1 MPVRV
6 RQEVQALPRA
16 ARVAAERKPAPKPI
30 DRTELRLAY
39 RPDEEQ
45 AANERMQQARLSAG
59 QSSEA
64 TAMART
70 LVKGVRARKPSGID
84 AFLHA
89 YDLGSDEG
97 IAMMCLAEALLR
109 IPDARTADELIA
121 DKLSGP
127 DWSEKL
133 GRSDSAFVNA
143 ATFSLLLTGKVLEG
157 AQDRS
162 DNWKA
167 ALGRAVSRL
176 GEPVVRTAVR
186 EAMKILG
193 RNFVFGRTI
202 DEALKRAEPE
212 RRKGLSHSFDM
223 LGEAAK
229 TYEDAQR
236 YADAYGGA
244 LDRIAK
250 EAKGG
255 FRKSPGIS
263 VKLTALHPRF
273 EYTHREEALAQ
284 VIPVARE
291 LALKASKADVH
302 FTIDAEEADRLE
314 LQMDVF
320 EALLADDELFANG
333 WGGFGI
339 AIQAYQKRAA
349 PLVDWVAAA
358 ARTHRRKLMCRLVKG
373 AYWDTE
379 IKLAQVGGLR
389 DYPVWTRKVAT
400 DVSYLACAKKMLA
413 ASDVIY
419 PAFATH
425 NANTIGQVKALAR
438 DKEFEFQRLHGMG
451 EELYDELAKLE
462 RGIGEEPTPVRIYAP
477 VGSHKELLAYLVRRL
492 LENGANSSFV
502 NRIADEQVSI
512 DELLRDPVAELE
524 CLSPKR
530 NPKIILPP
538 DLFGTQ
544 RRNSAGV
551 DLSDPLVREPLLDR
565 LKALEGRTWTAKPGL
580 GMGKGRPIVS
590 PQDHRITVGTTF
602 EATVEEVDRMVRVAH
617 AAQVGWDALGGET
630 RARLL
635 ERTADLYEEHAEEFF
650 SLCIREAGKT
660 LIDAVLEVRE
670 AVDFL
675 RFYASEAR
683 RQFTRPLPLPGPTGE
698 QNELRL
704 HGRGVIAAIS
714 PWNFPLAIFTGLT
727 SAPLAAG
734 NAVISK
740 PAGQTPLIG
749 ALAVELM
756 HEAGIPK
763 DIVQLAPGSGR
774 VVGGTLTAHPLLSGV
789 VFTGST
795 ETARMINRTLA
806 ERDGPIIPFVAETG
820 GQNAMIVDSSALP
833 EQVTRD
839 VISSA
844 FQSAGQR
851 CSALRVLFVQDDVA
865 DGMIKMIAGAMEALN
880 VGNPSDLSTDV
891 GPVIDEAAKKVLD
904 DHLKWLDKNAKKI
917 CRLKPPKEAAN
928 GCFVAPALYEI
939 QSLSQLDRENFGAI
953 LHVVRFRGDELDKV
967 VEAINTTGYG
977 LTLGLQSRIDT
988 VRDYVE
994 EHARVG
1000 NFYVNRN
1007 QIGAVVE
1014 SQPFGGEG
1022 LSGTGPKA
1030 GGPHYVAR
1038 FATERVTCIDTT
1050 AAGGNASL
1058 MASIDG

>member
-1 MPVRV
+1 
-6 RQEVQALPRA
+6 
-16 ARVAAERKPAPKPI
+16 
-30 DRTELRLAY
+30 
-39 RPDEEQ
+39 
-45 AANERMQQARLSAG
+45 
-59 QSSEA
+59 
-64 TAMART
+64 
-70 LVKGVRARKPSGID
+70 
-84 AFLHA
+84 
-89 YDLGSDEG
+89 
-97 IAMMCLAEALLR
+97 
-109 IPDARTADELIA
+109 
-121 DKLSGP
+121 
-127 DWSEKL
+127 
-133 GRSDSAFVNA
+133 
-143 ATFSLLLTGKVLEG
+143 
-157 AQDRS
+157 
-162 DNWKA
+162 
-167 ALGRAVSRL
+167 
-176 GEPVVRTAVR
+176 
-186 EAMKILG
+186 MKILG

-212 RRKGLSHSFDM
+212 QKQGLSHSFDM

-229 TYEDAQR
+229 THADAER
-236 YADAYGGA
+236 YALAYSEA
-244 LDRIAK
+244 LDRIAQ

-273 EYTHREEALAQ
+273 EFTHREEALAA
-284 VIPVARE
+284 VIPVTRE
-291 LALKASKADVH
+291 LALKAAEADVH

-320 EALLADDELFANG
+320 EALLADDALFANG

-349 PLVDWVAAA
+349 PLCDWVAAA
-358 ARTHRRKLMCRLVKG
+358 ARAHRRKLMVRLVKG

-379 IKLAQVGGLR
+379 IKAAQVGGLV
-389 DYPVWTRKVAT
+389 DYPVFTRKVAT
-400 DVSYLACAKKMLA
+400 DVSYLACARKLLA

-425 NANTIGQVKALAR
+425 NANTIGQVNALAAG
-438 DKEFEFQRLHGMG
+438 KEFEFQRLHGMG
-451 EELYDELAKLE
+451 EELYEELARLE
-462 RGIGEEPTPVRIYAP
+462 RAIGDAQTPVRIYAP

-512 DELLRDPVAELE
+512 DELVRDPVAELSAIE
-524 CLSPKR
+524 PKRSPKIVMPR
-530 NPKIILPP
+530 
-538 DLFGTQ
+538 DLFGAG

-565 LKALEGRTWTAKPGL
+565 LKSLEARSWTAKPGI
-580 GMGKGRPIVS
+580 GAGEARQIVS
-590 PQDHRITVGTTF
+590 PHDHRIAVGTTF
-602 EATVEEVDRMVRVAH
+602 EATAEDVDRMVRAGH
-617 AAQVGWDALGGET
+617 AAQVRWDALGGDA
-630 RARLL
+630 RAKLL

-650 SLCIREAGKT
+650 SLCTREAGKT
-660 LIDAVLEVRE
+660 LIDGVLEVRE

-683 RQFTRPLPLPGPTGE
+683 RQFARPLPLPGPTGE

-714 PWNFPLAIFTGLT
+714 PWNFPLAIFTGLV

-734 NAVISK
+734 NAVIAK
-740 PAGQTPLIG
+740 PAGQTPLIA

-756 HEAGIPK
+756 HKAGIPK

-795 ETARMINRTLA
+795 ETARTINRTLA

-851 CSALRVLFVQDDVA
+851 CSALRVLFIQDDVA
-865 DGMIKMIAGAMEALN
+865 DGMIRMISGAMEALK
-880 VGNPSDLSTDV
+880 VGDPSDLATDV
-891 GPVIDEAAKKVLD
+891 GPVIDAAAKKALD
-904 DHLKWLDKNAKKI
+904 EHLAWLDKNAKKI
-917 CRLKPPKEAAN
+917 CRLEPPKEAAH

-939 QSLSQLDRENFGAI
+939 QSLSQLNRENFGAI
-953 LHVVRFRGDELDKV
+953 LHVIRFPGDALDKV

-1038 FATERVTCIDTT
+1038 FAIERVTCIDTT

-1058 MASIDG
+1058 MAALDG

>member
-1 MPVRV
+1 MRL
-6 RQEVQALPRA
+6 RSEVQALPRS
-16 ARVAAERKPAPKPI
+16 ARVDTRAPGSI
-30 DRTELRLAY
+30 DRSELRRAY

-45 AANERMQQARLSAG
+45 VVSERIQQARLGPEIRGEAAG
-59 QSSEA
+59 I
-64 TAMART
+64 ARA
-70 LVKGVRARKPSGID
+70 LVKGVRAHKPSGVD
-84 AFLHA
+84 AFLQA

-109 IPDARTADELIA
+109 IPDAHTADELIA

-127 DWSEKL
+127 DWSDKL
-133 GRSDSAFVNA
+133 GRSDSSFVNA

-157 AQDRS
+157 ANDRS
-162 DNWKA
+162 DNWRA
-167 ALGRAVSRL
+167 ALGRAVGRL

-212 RRKGLSHSFDM
+212 RKQRLSHSFDM

-229 TYEDAQR
+229 TFEDAQR
-236 YADAYGGA
+236 YADAYRGA
-244 LDRIAK
+244 LAEIAK
-250 EAKGG
+250 EAHGG
-255 FRKSPGIS
+255 FRASPGIS

-273 EYTHREEALAQ
+273 EFTHAEGAVAS
-284 VIPVARE
+284 VVPVLRE
-291 LALKASKADVH
+291 LALAASRADVH
-302 FTIDAEEADRLE
+302 LTIDAEEADRLE
-314 LQMDVF
+314 LQLDAF
-320 EALLADDELFANG
+320 EALLADDELFASG

-349 PLVDWVAAA
+349 PLCDWVIEA
-358 ARTHRRKLMCRLVKG
+358 ARTHGRKLMVRLVKG

-379 IKLAQVGGLR
+379 VKLAQVGGLS
-389 DYPVWTRKVAT
+389 DYPVFTRKVAT
-400 DVSYLACAKKMLA
+400 DVSYLACAKKLID

-425 NANTIGQVKALAR
+425 NATTIGQVKALAAGR
-438 DKEFEFQRLHGMG
+438 DFEFQRLHGMG
-451 EELYDELAKLE
+451 EELYEELANLE
-462 RGIGEEPTPVRIYAP
+462 EAIGDRRTPVRIYAP

-502 NRIADEQVSI
+502 NRIADEQISLE
-512 DELLRDPVAELE
+512 ELIKDPVAELDA
-524 CLSPKR
+524 LKPKR
-530 NPKIILPP
+530 NPKIPLPT
-538 DLFGTQ
+538 DLFGQQ

-551 DLSDPLVREPLLDR
+551 DLSDPLVRGPLLNR
-565 LKALEGRTWTAKPGL
+565 LKALEARSWTAKPGL
-580 GMGKGRPIVS
+580 GKGEARPIVS
-590 PQDHRITVGTTF
+590 PHDHRVKVGTTF
-602 EATVEEVDRMVRVAH
+602 EANAADVDRMVRAGH
-617 AAQVGWDALGGET
+617 AVQVDWDGLGGEA

-650 SLCIREAGKT
+650 SLCTREAGKT
-660 LIDAVLEVRE
+660 LIDGVLEVRE

-714 PWNFPLAIFTGLT
+714 PWNFPLAIFTGLV

-734 NAVISK
+734 NAVIAK
-740 PAGQTPLIG
+740 PAGQTPLIA
-749 ALAVELM
+749 ALAIELM
-756 HEAGIPK
+756 HKAGIPK
-763 DIVQLAPGSGR
+763 NVVQLAPGSGR
-774 VVGGTLTAHPLLSGV
+774 VVGGTLTEHPLLAGV

-806 ERDGPIIPFVAETG
+806 ERGGPIIPFVAETG

-851 CSALRVLFVQDDVA
+851 CSALRVLFVQEDVA
-865 DGMIKMIAGAMEALN
+865 DSMIKMITGAMEALT
-880 VGNPSDLSTDV
+880 VGDPSDLETDV

-904 DHLKWLDKNAKKI
+904 DHIEWLDKNAKKI
-917 CRLKPPKEAAN
+917 CRLKAPKEAEN
-928 GCFVAPALYEI
+928 GCFVAPAFYEI
-939 QSLSQLDRENFGAI
+939 ESLSQLNQENFGAI
-953 LHVVRFRGDELDKV
+953 LHVVRFAGDELPKV
-967 VEAINTTGYG
+967 VEAINTTGFG

-994 EHARVG
+994 KYARVG

-1058 MASIDG
+1058 MAALEG

>member
-1 MPVRV
+1 
-6 RQEVQALPRA
+6 
-16 ARVAAERKPAPKPI
+16 
-30 DRTELRLAY
+30 
-39 RPDEEQ
+39 
-45 AANERMQQARLSAG
+45 
-59 QSSEA
+59 
-64 TAMART
+64 
-70 LVKGVRARKPSGID
+70 
-84 AFLHA
+84 
-89 YDLGSDEG
+89 
-97 IAMMCLAEALLR
+97 LLR
-109 IPDARTADELIA
+109 IPDAHTADELIA

-127 DWSEKL
+127 DWSEQL
-133 GRSDSAFVNA
+133 GRSGSAFVNA

-167 ALGRAVSRL
+167 ALGRAVGRL

-202 DEALKRAEPE
+202 DEALSRAKPE
-212 RRKGLSHSFDM
+212 RAKGLSHSFDM

-229 TYEDAQR
+229 TFDDAER
-236 YADAYGGA
+236 YAGAYRGA

-250 EAKGG
+250 DAKGG
-255 FRKSPGIS
+255 FKKSPGIS

-273 EYTHREEALAQ
+273 EFTHREEAVAAVL
-284 VIPVARE
+284 PVVRE
-291 LALKASKADVH
+291 LAFKASRADVH

-320 EALLADDELFANG
+320 EALLAEDDLFANG
-333 WGGFGI
+333 WAGFGI
-339 AIQAYQKRAA
+339 AIQAYQKRAV
-349 PLVDWVAAA
+349 PLVDWVIEAGRA
-358 ARTHRRKLMCRLVKG
+358 HGRKLMCRLVKG

-379 IKLAQVGGLR
+379 IKLAQVGGLT

-413 ASDVIY
+413 ADDVIY

-425 NANTIGQVKALAR
+425 NANTIGQVKALAGDR
-438 DKEFEFQRLHGMG
+438 EFEFQRLHGMG
-451 EELYDELAKLE
+451 EELYEELAGLE
-462 RGIGEEPTPVRIYAP
+462 RHLGDTPTPVRIYAP

-512 DELLRDPVAELE
+512 DELVRDPVAELE
-524 CLSPKR
+524 ALSPKR
-530 NPKIILPP
+530 NPKIVLPNE
-538 DLFGTQ
+538 LFGTG

-551 DLSDPLVREPLLDR
+551 DLSDPLVREPLLER
-565 LKALEGRTWTAKPGL
+565 LKGLDSRRWTAKPG
-580 GMGKGRPIVS
+580 MGKGEARAIVS
-590 PQDHRITVGTTF
+590 PHDHRATVGTVF
-602 EATVEEVDRMVRVAH
+602 EATAADVDSMVRAAN
-617 AAQVGWDALGGET
+617 AAQVGWDALGGEA
-630 RARLL
+630 RAKLL

-650 SLCIREAGKT
+650 SLCTREAGKT
-660 LIDAVLEVRE
+660 LIDGVLEVRE

-704 HGRGVIAAIS
+704 HGRGVIGAIS
-714 PWNFPLAIFTGLT
+714 PWNFPLAIFTGLV

-734 NAVISK
+734 NSVIAK
-740 PAGQTPLIG
+740 PAGQTPLIA

-756 HEAGIPK
+756 HQAGIPK
-763 DIVQLAPGSGR
+763 DVVQLAPGSGR

-851 CSALRVLFVQDDVA
+851 CSALRVLFVQEDVA
-865 DGMIKMIAGAMEALN
+865 DGMIRMITGAMEALK
-880 VGNPSDLSTDV
+880 VGDPSDLATDV

-904 DHLKWLDKNAKKI
+904 EHLEWLDKNAKKI
-917 CRLKPPKEAAN
+917 CRLKPPREAAN
-928 GCFVAPALYEI
+928 GCFVAPAFYEI
-939 QSLSQLDRENFGAI
+939 QSLSQLNQENFGAV
-953 LHVVRFRGDELDKV
+953 LHVIRFPGDKLDKV

>member
-1 MPVRV
+1 MPAVG
-6 RQEVQALPRA
+6 
-16 ARVAAERKPAPKPI
+16 PI
-30 DRTELRLAY
+30 DRTELRRAY
-39 RPDEEQ
+39 RADEEQ
-45 AANERMQQARLSAG
+45 AANERIAQARLSAG
-59 QSSEA
+59 ERGDA
-64 TAMART
+64 TATART
-70 LVKGVRARKPSGID
+70 LVKGVRAHKPSGVD

-109 IPDARTADELIA
+109 IPDAHTADELIA

-133 GRSDSAFVNA
+133 GRSGSAFVNA

-167 ALGRAVSRL
+167 ALGRAVGRL
-176 GEPVVRTAVR
+176 GEPVVRAAVR

-193 RNFVFGRTI
+193 RNFVFGRTM
-202 DEALKRAEPE
+202 DEALKRAAPE
-212 RRKGLSHSFDM
+212 RARGLSHSFDM

-229 TYEDAQR
+229 TFEDAER
-236 YADAYGGA
+236 YAQAYAKA

-255 FRKSPGIS
+255 FRQSPGIS

-273 EYTHREEALAQ
+273 EYTHAEEALAH
-284 VIPVARE
+284 VIPATRE
-291 LALKASKADVH
+291 LALKAARADVH

-314 LQMDVF
+314 LQLDVF
-320 EALLADDELFANG
+320 EALLADDELFGANGKDGG

-349 PLVDWVAAA
+349 PLCDWVIEA
-358 ARTHRRKLMCRLVKG
+358 ARANGRKLMIRLVKG

-379 IKLAQVGGLR
+379 IKAAQVAGLS

-400 DVSYLACAKKMLA
+400 DVSYLACAKKLLE

-425 NANTIGQVKALAR
+425 NANTIGQVKALAAGR
-438 DKEFEFQRLHGMG
+438 EFEFQRLHGMG
-451 EELYDELAKLE
+451 EELYEELAKLE
-462 RGIGEEPTPVRIYAP
+462 RHLGENQTPVRIYAP

-502 NRIADEQVSI
+502 NRIADEQVSL
-512 DELLRDPVAELE
+512 DELVRDPVAELE
-524 CLSPKR
+524 GLEPKR
-530 NPKIILPP
+530 NPKIVLPP
-538 DLFGTQ
+538 DLFGPA

-551 DLSDPLVREPLLDR
+551 DLSDPLVREPLLER
-565 LKALEGRTWTAKPGL
+565 LKALEARSWTAKPGL
-580 GMGKGRPIVS
+580 GKGESRAIVS
-590 PQDHRITVGTTF
+590 PHDHRITVGTTF
-602 EATVEEVDRMVRVAH
+602 EASAAEVDRMVRAGH
-617 AAQVGWDALGGET
+617 AAQLGWDALGGEA

-635 ERTADLYEEHAEEFF
+635 ERAADLYEEHAEEFF
-650 SLCIREAGKT
+650 SLCAREAGKT
-660 LIDAVLEVRE
+660 LIDGVLEVRE

-714 PWNFPLAIFTGLT
+714 PWNFPLAIFTGLV

-734 NAVISK
+734 NAVIAK
-740 PAGQTPLIG
+740 PAGQTPLIA

-756 HEAGIPK
+756 HQAGIPRNV
-763 DIVQLAPGSGR
+763 VQLAPGSGR
-774 VVGGTLTAHPLLSGV
+774 VVGGTLTEHPLLAGV

-795 ETARMINRTLA
+795 ETARTINRTLA
-806 ERDGPIIPFVAETG
+806 GRDGPIIPFVAETG

-851 CSALRVLFVQDDVA
+851 CSALRVLFLQDDVA
-865 DGMIKMIAGAMEALN
+865 DGMIRMIAGAMEALK
-880 VGNPSDLSTDV
+880 VGDPADLATDV

-904 DHLKWLDKNAKKI
+904 EHLEWLDQNAKKI
-917 CRLKPPKEAAN
+917 CRLPPPKEAAN
-928 GCFVAPALYEI
+928 GCFVPPALYEI
-939 QSLSQLDRENFGAI
+939 QSISELNRENFGAI
-953 LHVVRFRGDELDKV
+953 LHVIRFAGDKLDKV

-994 EHARVG
+994 EHAHVG

-1038 FATERVTCIDTT
+1038 FAIERVTCIDTT

-1058 MASIDG
+1058 MAALDG

>member
-1 MPVRV
+1 M
-6 RQEVQALPRA
+6 APRPL
-16 ARVAAERKPAPKPI
+16 V
-30 DRTELRLAY
+30 DRTELRHAY
-39 RPDEEQ
+39 RPDEAEVV
-45 AANERMQQARLSAG
+45 AERLNQARLDPTAMG
-59 QSSEA
+59 EA
-64 TAMART
+64 TATARA
-70 LVKGVRARKPSGID
+70 LVKSVRAHRPAGID

-109 IPDARTADELIA
+109 IPDAHTADELIA
-121 DKLSGP
+121 DKLAGP
-127 DWSEKL
+127 DWSEQL

-167 ALGRAVSRL
+167 ALSRAVGRL

-202 DEALKRAEPE
+202 DEAMKRAAPE
-212 RRKGLSHSFDM
+212 RRQGLSHSFDM

-229 TYEDAQR
+229 TFGDAER
-236 YADAYGGA
+236 YAESYASA
-244 LDRIAK
+244 LDRIAR
-250 EAKGG
+250 EADGG
-255 FRKSPGIS
+255 FKKPPGIS

-273 EYTHREEALAQ
+273 EFTHQVEA
-284 VIPVARE
+284 VAAVVPIVRE

-302 FTIDAEEADRLE
+302 LTIDAEEADRLE
-314 LQMDVF
+314 LQLDVF

-333 WGGFGI
+333 WAGFGI

-349 PLVDWVAAA
+349 PLCDWVAEA
-358 ARTHRRKLMCRLVKG
+358 ARSHGRKLMCRLVKG

-379 IKLAQVGGLR
+379 IKAAQVAGLT
-389 DYPVWTRKVAT
+389 DYPVFTRKVAT
-400 DVSYLACAKKMLA
+400 DVSYLACARKLLD

-425 NANTIGQVKALAR
+425 NANTIGQVKALAKGR
-438 DKEFEFQRLHGMG
+438 PFEFQRLHGMG
-451 EELYDELAKLE
+451 EGLYEELAKLE
-462 RGIGEEPTPVRIYAP
+462 EGIGDPKTPVRIYAP

-512 DELLRDPVAELE
+512 DELVRDPVAELE
-524 CLSPKR
+524 GLEPKR
-530 NPKIILPP
+530 NPKIVLPP
-538 DLFGTQ
+538 ELFGAQ

-551 DLSDPLVREPLLDR
+551 DLSDPLVREPLLER
-565 LKALEGRTWTAKPGL
+565 LKALETRSWTAKPGI
-580 GMGKGRPIVS
+580 GKGEARSIVS
-590 PQDHRITVGTTF
+590 PHDHRITVGTTF
-602 EATVEEVDRMVRVAH
+602 EASADEVDRMVRAAH
-617 AAQVGWDALGGET
+617 AAQVEWDSLGGEK
-630 RARLL
+630 RAQLL
-635 ERTADLYEEHAEEFF
+635 ERAANLYEEHAEEFF
-650 SLCIREAGKT
+650 SLCTREAGKT
-660 LIDAVLEVRE
+660 LIDGVLEVRE

-683 RQFTRPLPLPGPTGE
+683 RQFTKPLPLPGPTGE

-714 PWNFPLAIFTGLT
+714 PWNFPLAIFTGLV

-734 NAVISK
+734 NAVIAK
-740 PAGQTPLIG
+740 PAGQTPLIA
-749 ALAVELM
+749 ALAIELM
-756 HEAGIPK
+756 HQAGIPR

-774 VVGGTLTAHPLLSGV
+774 VVGGTLTAHPLLAGV

-851 CSALRVLFVQDDVA
+851 CSALRVLFVQEDVA
-865 DGMIKMIAGAMEALN
+865 DQMISMIAGAMEALK
-880 VGNPSDLSTDV
+880 VGDPGKLETDV
-891 GPVIDEAAKKVLD
+891 GPVIDQAAKKVLD

-928 GCFVAPALYEI
+928 GCFVPPALYEI
-939 QSLSQLDRENFGAI
+939 QSLSQLNQENFGAI
-953 LHVVRFRGDELDKV
+953 LHVVRFAGDELDKV
-967 VEAINTTGYG
+967 VDAINTTGFG

-1058 MASIDG
+1058 MAALEG

>member
-1 MPVRV
+1 MRV
-6 RQEVQALPRA
+6 GQEVQALPRA
-16 ARVAAERKPAPKPI
+16 ARVAPAAVGPI
-30 DRTELRLAY
+30 DRSELRRAY

-45 AANERMQQARLSAG
+45 VSHERIGQARLG
-59 QSSEA
+59 TQELGEA
-64 TAMART
+64 TATARA
-70 LVKGVRARKPSGID
+70 LVKGVRAHKPSGVD

-109 IPDARTADELIA
+109 IPDAHTADELIA

-127 DWSEKL
+127 DWSDRL
-133 GRSDSAFVNA
+133 GRSDSSFVNA

-157 AQDRS
+157 ANDRS
-162 DNWKA
+162 DNWRA
-167 ALGRAVSRL
+167 ALGRAVGRL

-202 DEALKRAEPE
+202 DEALKRAAPE
-212 RRKGLSHSFDM
+212 QRQGLSHSFDM

-229 TYEDAQR
+229 TFDDADR
-236 YADAYGGA
+236 YAESYRRA
-244 LDRIAK
+244 LHRIAA
-250 EAKGG
+250 EATGG
-255 FRKSPGIS
+255 LRKSPGIS

-273 EYTHREEALAQ
+273 EYTHRDEALAA
-284 VIPVARE
+284 VIPVVRE
-291 LALKASKADVH
+291 LALKAAQADVH

-320 EALLADDELFANG
+320 EALLADDALFANG
-333 WGGFGI
+333 WSGFGI
-339 AIQAYQKRAA
+339 AIQAYQKRAV
-349 PLVDWVAAA
+349 PLVDWVIEA
-358 ARTHRRKLMCRLVKG
+358 ARTHGRKLMCRLVKG

-379 IKLAQVGGLR
+379 IKAAQVGGLP
-389 DYPVWTRKVAT
+389 DYPVFTRKVAT
-400 DVSYLACAKKMLA
+400 DVSYLACARKLLE

-425 NANTIGQVKALAR
+425 NANTIGQVKALAG

-451 EELYDELAKLE
+451 EELYEELSKLE
-462 RGIGEEPTPVRIYAP
+462 QAIGERRTPVRIYAP

-512 DELLRDPVAELE
+512 DELVRDPVAELAGFE
-524 CLSPKR
+524 PKR
-530 NPKIILPP
+530 NPKIILPSEV
-538 DLFGTQ
+538 FGAG

-551 DLSDPLVREPLLDR
+551 DLSDPLVREPLIER
-565 LKALEGRTWTAKPGL
+565 LKALETRSWTAKPGR
-580 GMGKGRPIVS
+580 GKGEGRPIVS
-590 PQDHRITVGTTF
+590 PQDHRVTVGTTF
-602 EATVEEVDRMVRVAH
+602 EASAAEVDRMVRAAH
-617 AAQVGWDALGGET
+617 AAQVGWDRLGGEA

-635 ERTADLYEEHAEEFF
+635 ERTADLYEAHAEEFF

-704 HGRGVIAAIS
+704 HGRGVIGSIS
-714 PWNFPLAIFTGLT
+714 PWNFPLAIFTGLV

-734 NAVISK
+734 NAVIAK

-749 ALAVELM
+749 ALAIDLM
-756 HEAGIPK
+756 HQAGIPS
-763 DIVQLAPGSGR
+763 DVVQLAPGSGK
-774 VVGGTLTAHPLLSGV
+774 VVGGALTAHPLLAGV

-795 ETARMINRTLA
+795 GTARMINRTLA

-851 CSALRVLFVQDDVA
+851 CSALRVLFVQEEVA
-865 DGMIKMIAGAMEALN
+865 DGMIRMIAGAMEALN
-880 VGNPSDLSTDV
+880 VGDPADLATDV

-904 DHLKWLDKNAKKI
+904 EHLEWLDKNARKI
-917 CRLKPPKEAAN
+917 CRLEMPKEAAN
-928 GCFVAPALYEI
+928 GCFVAPAFYEI
-939 QSLSQLDRENFGAI
+939 QALSQLNQENFGAI
-953 LHVVRFRGDELDKV
+953 LHVIRFAGDELDRV

-994 EHARVG
+994 EHAHVG

-1058 MASIDG
+1058 MAALEG

>member
-1 MPVRV
+1 MR
-6 RQEVQALPRA
+6 
-16 ARVAAERKPAPKPI
+16 ER
-30 DRTELRLAY
+30 L
-39 RPDEEQ
+39 
-45 AANERMQQARLSAG
+45 NQARLDSGAQG
-59 QSSEA
+59 EA
-64 TAMART
+64 NAMARA
-70 LVKGVRARKPSGID
+70 LVKGVRAHKPSGLD

-109 IPDARTADELIA
+109 IPDAHTADELIA

-127 DWSEKL
+127 DWSDKL
-133 GRSDSAFVNA
+133 GQSDSSFVNA

-167 ALGRAVSRL
+167 ALGRAVGRL

-193 RNFVFGRTI
+193 RNFVFGRNI
-202 DEALKRAEPE
+202 DEALRRAAPE
-212 RRKGLSHSFDM
+212 RSQGLMHSFDM
-223 LGEAAK
+223 LGEAARTIK
-229 TYEDAQR
+229 DAER
-236 YADAYGGA
+236 YAVAYHNA

-250 EAKGG
+250 EAKDG
-255 FRKSPGIS
+255 FRTSPGIS
-263 VKLTALHPRF
+263 VKLSALHPRY
-273 EYTHREEALAQ
+273 EWSHADEAKTYILP
-284 VIPVARE
+284 ILRE
-291 LALKASKADVH
+291 LAQKASKADVH
-302 FTIDAEEADRLE
+302 LTIDAEEADRLE
-314 LQMDVF
+314 LQMDLL
-320 EALLADDELFANG
+320 EALLADDSLFANG
-333 WGGFGI
+333 WGGLGI
-339 AIQAYQKRAA
+339 AIQAYQKRAL
-349 PLVDWVAAA
+349 PLCEWTVAV
-358 ARTHRRKLMCRLVKG
+358 ARTPRRKLMVRLVKG

-379 IKLAQVGGLR
+379 IKAAQVAGLT
-389 DYPVWTRKVAT
+389 DYPVFTRKLAT
-400 DVSYLACAKKMLA
+400 DVSYLACAKVLLA
-413 ASDVIY
+413 AKDVIY

-425 NANTIGQVKALAR
+425 NANTIAAIKALAG
-438 DKEFEFQRLHGMG
+438 KTPFEFQRLHGMG
-451 EELYDELAKLE
+451 EGLYEEVAKLE
-462 RGIGEEPTPVRIYAP
+462 RAIGDPQTPVRIYAP

-502 NRIADEQVSI
+502 NRIADEHVSL
-512 DELLRDPVAELE
+512 DELVRDPVADLE
-524 CLSPKR
+524 SLTPKR
-530 NPKIILPP
+530 NPKIVLPT
-538 DLFGTQ
+538 DLFGSQ

-551 DLSDPLVREPLLDR
+551 DLSDPLVREPLMKR
-565 LKALEGRTWTAKPGL
+565 LKALESRTWAAKPGI
-580 GMGKGRPIVS
+580 GKGEGRAIVS
-590 PQDHRITVGTTF
+590 PHDHRITVGTTY
-602 EATVEEVDRMVRVAH
+602 EATADEVDRMVQAAH
-617 AAQVGWDALGGET
+617 AAQVEWDSLGGEK

-635 ERTADLYEEHAEEFF
+635 ERAADLYEEHAEEFF
-650 SLCIREAGKT
+650 SLCTREAGKT
-660 LIDAVLEVRE
+660 LIDGVLEVRE

-683 RQFTRPLPLPGPTGE
+683 RQFTKPLPLPGPTGE

-714 PWNFPLAIFTGLT
+714 PWNFPLAIFTGLV

-734 NAVISK
+734 NAVIAK
-740 PAGQTPLIG
+740 PAGQTPLVG
-749 ALAVELM
+749 ALAIELM
-756 HEAGIPK
+756 HRAGVPK

-851 CSALRVLFVQDDVA
+851 CSALRVLFVQEDVA
-865 DGMIKMIAGAMEALN
+865 DGMIEMISGAMQAQT
-880 VGNPSDLSTDV
+880 VGDPSELTTDV
-891 GPVIDEAAKKVLD
+891 GPVIDEAAKKVLN
-904 DHLKWLDKNAKKI
+904 DHIKWLDKNAKKI
-917 CRLKPPKEAAN
+917 CQLDAPKEAAN
-928 GCFVAPALYEI
+928 GCFVSPAFYEI
-939 QSLSQLDRENFGAI
+939 QSLSQLNQENFGAI
-953 LHVVRFRGDELDKV
+953 LHVVRFAGDQLDKV
-967 VEAINTTGYG
+967 VEAINATGYG

-1007 QIGAVVE
+1007 QIGAIVE

-1050 AAGGNASL
+1050 AAGGNATL
-1058 MASIDG
+1058 MAAIEG

>member
-1 MPVRV
+1 VGS
-6 RQEVQALPRA
+6 
-16 ARVAAERKPAPKPI
+16 I
-30 DRTELRLAY
+30 DRTELRRAY
-39 RPDEEQ
+39 RPDEELV
-45 AANERMQQARLSAG
+45 ARERIDQARLSPG
-59 QSSEA
+59 QIGEA

-70 LVKGVRARKPSGID
+70 LVKGVRAHKPSGVD
-84 AFLHA
+84 AFLRA

-109 IPDARTADELIA
+109 IPDAHTADELIA

-133 GRSDSAFVNA
+133 GRSDSSFVNA
-143 ATFSLLLTGKVLEG
+143 ATFSLLLTGKVLES

-167 ALGRAVSRL
+167 ALGRAVGRL

-202 DEALKRAEPE
+202 DEALARAKPE
-212 RRKGLSHSFDM
+212 RAKGLSHSFDM

-229 TYEDAQR
+229 TFEDAER
-236 YADAYGGA
+236 YAQSYARA
-244 LDRIAK
+244 LDRIAA

-255 FRKSPGIS
+255 FKTSPGIS

-273 EYTHREEALAQ
+273 EFTHREQALAA
-284 VIPVARE
+284 VIPVTRE

-333 WGGFGI
+333 WAGFGI

-349 PLVDWVAAA
+349 PLCDWVADA
-358 ARTHRRKLMCRLVKG
+358 ARAHGRKLMCRLVKG

-379 IKLAQVGGLR
+379 IKLAQVGGLS
-389 DYPVWTRKVAT
+389 DYPVFTRKVAT
-400 DVSYLACAKKMLA
+400 DVSYLACAKKLLA
-413 ASDVIY
+413 ANDVIY

-425 NANTIGQVKALAR
+425 NANTIGQVKALAG
-438 DKEFEFQRLHGMG
+438 DKDFEFQRLHGMG
-451 EELYDELAKLE
+451 EELYEELAKLE
-462 RGIGEEPTPVRIYAP
+462 RHIGDKPTPVRIYAP

-502 NRIADEQVSI
+502 NRIADEQISL
-512 DELLRDPVAELE
+512 DELVKDPVAELE
-524 CLSPKR
+524 ALEPKR
-530 NPKIILPP
+530 NPKIILPR
-538 DLFGTQ
+538 DLFGAQ
-544 RRNSAGV
+544 RPNSAGV
-551 DLSDPLVREPLLDR
+551 DLSDPLVREPLLER
-565 LKALEGRTWTAKPGL
+565 LKALEVRSWTAKPGL
-580 GMGKGRPIVS
+580 GKGAARPIVS
-590 PQDHRITVGTTF
+590 PFDHRITVGTTF
-602 EATVEEVDRMVRVAH
+602 EATADEVDHMVRAGH
-617 AAQVGWDALGGET
+617 AAQVGWDALGGEE

-734 NAVISK
+734 NAVVTK

-756 HEAGIPK
+756 HQAGIPK
-763 DIVQLAPGSGR
+763 DVVQLAPGSGR

-851 CSALRVLFVQDDVA
+851 CSALRVLFLQDDVA
-865 DGMIKMIAGAMEALN
+865 DGMIKMIAGAMEALK
-880 VGNPSDLSTDV
+880 VGDPRDLATDV
-891 GPVIDEAAKKVLD
+891 GPVIDEPAKKVLD
-904 DHLKWLDKNAKKI
+904 EHIEWLDKNARKI
-917 CRLKPPKEAAN
+917 CRLNPRKEAAN
-928 GCFVAPALYEI
+928 GCFVAPAFYEI
-939 QSLSQLDRENFGAI
+939 QSLSQLSRENFGAV
-953 LHVVRFRGDELDKV
+953 LHVIRFPGDQLDKV

>member
-1 MPVRV
+1 LTAEPARHAPV
-6 RQEVQALPRA
+6 
-16 ARVAAERKPAPKPI
+16 
-30 DRTELRLAY
+30 DRTKVRRAY
-39 RPDEEQ
+39 RPDEETVVAERLAQ
-45 AANERMQQARLSAG
+45 AQLDSATLG
-59 QSSEA
+59 DA
-64 TAMART
+64 AALART
-70 LVKGVRARKPSGID
+70 LVKGVRAHKPSGID

-109 IPDARTADELIA
+109 IPDAHTADELIA

-133 GRSDSAFVNA
+133 GASDSSFVNA

-167 ALGRAVSRL
+167 ALGRAVGRL

-202 DEALKRAEPE
+202 DEAMKRASPE
-212 RRKGLSHSFDM
+212 RRQGLSHSFDM

-229 TYEDAQR
+229 TFADAER
-236 YADAYGGA
+236 YADAYRGA

-250 EAKGG
+250 EAGDG
-255 FRKSPGIS
+255 FRKAPGIS
-263 VKLTALHPRF
+263 VKLTALHPRYEF
-273 EYTHREEALAQ
+273 THQAEAVADVL
-284 VIPVARE
+284 PVVRE
-291 LALKASKADVH
+291 LALKASRADVH

-320 EALLADDELFANG
+320 EALLADDQLFADG
-333 WGGFGI
+333 WAGFGI
-339 AIQAYQKRAA
+339 AIQAYQKRAR
-349 PLVDWVAAA
+349 PLCEWVVEA
-358 ARTHRRKLMCRLVKG
+358 ARAHRRKLMVRLVKG

-379 IKLAQVGGLR
+379 IKVAQVAGLT
-389 DYPVWTRKVAT
+389 DYPVFTRKVAT
-400 DVSYLACAKKMLA
+400 DVSYLACAKVLLDA
-413 ASDVIY
+413 GDAIY

-425 NANTIGQVKALAR
+425 NANTIGQVKALANGR
-438 DKEFEFQRLHGMG
+438 PFEFQRLHGMG
-451 EELYDELAKLE
+451 EALYEELARLE
-462 RGIGEEPTPVRIYAP
+462 DGIGEARTPVRIYAP

-502 NRIADEQVSI
+502 NRIADEQVSL
-512 DELLRDPVAELE
+512 DELVRDPVAELRALE
-524 CLSPKR
+524 PKR
-530 NPKIILPP
+530 NPKIVRPT
-538 DLFGTQ
+538 DLFGKQ

-551 DLSDPLVREPLLDR
+551 DLSDPLVREPLLER
-565 LKALEGRTWTAKPGL
+565 LKALEARNWTAKPSI
-580 GMGKGRPIVS
+580 GKGEARAIVA
-590 PQDHRITVGTTF
+590 PYDHRITVGTTF
-602 EATVEEVDRMVRVAH
+602 EATAEDVDRMVRAGH
-617 AAQVGWDALGGET
+617 AAQVEWDSLGGER
-630 RARLL
+630 RAQLL
-635 ERTADLYEEHAEEFF
+635 ERAADLYEAHAEEFF
-650 SLCIREAGKT
+650 SLCTREAGKT
-660 LIDAVLEVRE
+660 LIDGVLEVRE

-704 HGRGVIAAIS
+704 HGRGVIGAIS
-714 PWNFPLAIFTGLT
+714 PWNFPLAIFTGLV

-734 NAVISK
+734 NAVIAK
-740 PAGQTPLIG
+740 PAGQTPLI
-749 ALAVELM
+749 AAFAIELM
-756 HEAGIPK
+756 HRAGIPK

-774 VVGGTLTAHPLLSGV
+774 VVGGTLTAHPLLAGV

-795 ETARMINRTLA
+795 ETARTINRTLA

-851 CSALRVLFVQDDVA
+851 CSALRVLFVQEDVA
-865 DGMIKMIAGAMEALN
+865 DAMIRMIAGAMEGLT
-880 VGNPSDLSTDV
+880 VGDPSDLKTDV
-891 GPVIDEAAKKVLD
+891 GPVIDEAAKKALE

-917 CRLKPPKEAAN
+917 CRLKVPKEASN
-928 GCFVAPALYEI
+928 GTFVAPALYEI
-939 QSLSQLDRENFGAI
+939 ESLSQLNQENFGAI
-953 LHVVRFRGDELDKV
+953 LHVIRFPGDALDKV

-977 LTLGLQSRIDT
+977 LTLGLQSRIDM

-1058 MASIDG
+1058 MAALEG

>member
-1 MPVRV
+1 VPLWFG
-6 RQEVQALPRA
+6 QEVQALPRA
-16 ARVAAERKPAPKPI
+16 ARVGAAPKAQPI
-30 DRTELRLAY
+30 DRRELRRAY

-45 AANERMQQARLSAG
+45 VVAERLNEARLAPETLG
-59 QSSEA
+59 EA
-64 TAMART
+64 TAIARA
-70 LVKGVRARKPSGID
+70 LVKAVRAHKPSGVD

-109 IPDARTADELIA
+109 IPDAHTADELIA
-121 DKLSGP
+121 DKLAGP

-133 GRSDSAFVNA
+133 GRSDSSFVNA

-162 DNWKA
+162 GNWKA
-167 ALGRAVSRL
+167 ALGRAVGRL

-202 DEALKRAEPE
+202 DEALRRADPE
-212 RRKGLSHSFDM
+212 RKQGLSHSFDM
-223 LGEAAK
+223 LGEAAR

-236 YADAYGGA
+236 YAQAYRAA
-244 LDRIAK
+244 LARIADD
-250 EAKGG
+250 ANGG

-273 EYTHREEALAQ
+273 EYTHAREAVAA
-284 VIPVARE
+284 VVPVVRE
-291 LALKASKADVH
+291 LALTASRADVH

-314 LQMDVF
+314 LQLDAF

-333 WGGFGI
+333 WAGFGI

-349 PLVDWVAAA
+349 PLCDWVIDA
-358 ARTHRRKLMCRLVKG
+358 ARAHGRKLMVRLVKG

-379 IKLAQVGGLR
+379 IKAAQVGGLT
-389 DYPVWTRKVAT
+389 DYPVFTRKVAT
-400 DVSYLACAKKMLA
+400 DVSYLACAKKLLDA
-413 ASDVIY
+413 NDVIY

-425 NANTIGQVKALAR
+425 NANTIGQVKALAAGR
-438 DKEFEFQRLHGMG
+438 EFEFQRLHGMG
-451 EELYDELAKLE
+451 EELYEELAELE
-462 RGIGEEPTPVRIYAP
+462 AAIGDSRTPVRIYAP

-502 NRIADEQVSI
+502 NRIADEQVSL
-512 DELLRDPVAELE
+512 DELVKDPVAELE
-524 CLSPKR
+524 GLRPKR
-530 NPKIILPP
+530 NPKIVLPQNV
-538 DLFGTQ
+538 FGPS
-544 RRNSAGV
+544 RRNSAGL
-551 DLSDPLVREPLLDR
+551 DLSDPVVREPLLER
-565 LKALEGRTWTAKPGL
+565 LRALESRSWTAKPTL
-580 GMGKGRPIVS
+580 GTGAGKAVVS
-590 PQDHRITVGTTF
+590 PHDRRIEVGAVF
-602 EATVEEVDRMVRVAH
+602 EASADEVDRMVRAGH
-617 AAQVGWDALGGET
+617 AAQADWDALGGEA

-635 ERTADLYEEHAEEFF
+635 ERTADLYEEHCEQFY
-650 SLCIREAGKT
+650 SLCIREGGKT
-660 LIDAVLEVRE
+660 LADAILEVRE

-683 RQFTRPLPLPGPTGE
+683 RQFTRPMPLPGPTGE

-704 HGRGVIAAIS
+704 HGRGVFACIS
-714 PWNFPLAIFTGLT
+714 PWNFPLAIFTGPV
-727 SAPLAAG
+727 AAALAAG
-734 NAVISK
+734 NTAIAK
-740 PAGQTPLIG
+740 PAEQTPLIG
-749 ALAVELM
+749 ALAIDLF
-756 HEAGIPK
+756 HQAGFAR
-763 DIVQLAPGSGR
+763 DVVQLAPGDGR
-774 VVGGTLTAHPLLSGV
+774 VGAALTAHPLLAGV
-789 VFTGST
+789 AFTGST
-795 ETARMINRTLA
+795 ETARLINRTLA
-806 ERDGPIIPFVAETG
+806 ERDGPIIPFIAETG

-851 CSALRVLFVQDDVA
+851 CSACRVVFVQEEVA
-865 DGMIKMIAGAMEALN
+865 DGMVGMIAGAMGALK
-880 VGNPSDLSTDV
+880 VGDPRDLATDV
-891 GPVIDEAAKKVLD
+891 GPVIDEEAKQALEQHLD
-904 DHLKWLDKNAKKI
+904 WLDKNAKRI
-917 CRLKPPKEAAN
+917 CRLPLPNETAN
-928 GCFVAPALYEI
+928 GSFVAPALYEI
-939 QSLSQLDRENFGAI
+939 SGLSELNRENFGPI
-953 LHVVRFRGDELDKV
+953 LHVIRFAGDRLDRV
-967 VEAINTTGYG
+967 VEQINATGYG

-1058 MASIDG
+1058 MAALEG

>member
-1 MPVRV
+1 MTGPV
-6 RQEVQALPRA
+6 
-16 ARVAAERKPAPKPI
+16 
-30 DRTELRLAY
+30 DRSELRRAY

-45 AANERMQQARLSAG
+45 VVGQRIGQARLSAETNA
-59 QSSEA
+59 EA
-64 TAMART
+64 AAIART
-70 LVKGVRARKPSGID
+70 LVRGLRAHKPFGLD

-127 DWSEKL
+127 DWSDQL
-133 GRSDSAFVNA
+133 GRSDSSFVNA

-157 AQDRS
+157 ANDRS
-162 DNWKA
+162 HSWRA
-167 ALGRAVSRL
+167 ALGRAVGRL

-212 RRKGLSHSFDM
+212 RGQGLSHSFDM
-223 LGEAAK
+223 LGEAAR
-229 TYEDAQR
+229 TYEDAER
-236 YADAYGGA
+236 YADSYRMA
-244 LDRIAK
+244 LDRIAGS
-250 EAKGG
+250 ARDG
-255 FRKSPGIS
+255 FRRSPGIS

-273 EYTHREEALAQ
+273 EYTRQEEAVAAVL
-284 VIPVARE
+284 PVVRE
-291 LALKASKADVH
+291 LALKAARADVH

-314 LQMDVF
+314 LQLDVF

-333 WGGFGI
+333 WGGFGM
-339 AIQAYQKRAA
+339 ALQAYQKRAL
-349 PLVDWVAAA
+349 PLCEWVAEA
-358 ARTHRRKLMCRLVKG
+358 ARAHGRKLMVRLVKG

-379 IKLAQVGGLR
+379 IKAAQVGGLA
-389 DYPVWTRKVAT
+389 DYPVFTRKVAT
-400 DVSYLACAKKMLA
+400 DVSYLACAKVLLDA
-413 ASDVIY
+413 GDVIY

-425 NANTIGQVKALAR
+425 NANTIGQVKALAAGR
-438 DKEFEFQRLHGMG
+438 EFEFQRLHGMG
-451 EELYDELAKLE
+451 EGLYAELARLE
-462 RGIGEEPTPVRIYAP
+462 DAIGDGRTPVRIYAP

-512 DELLRDPVAELE
+512 DELVRDPVAELAALE
-524 CLSPKR
+524 PKR
-530 NPKIILPP
+530 NPKILLPR
-538 DLFGTQ
+538 DVFGPA

-551 DLSDPLVREPLLDR
+551 DLSDPLVRGPLLGR
-565 LKALEGRTWTAKPGL
+565 LAALESRNWSAKPTRG
-580 GMGKGRPIVS
+580 GGESRTVIS
-590 PQDHRITVGTTF
+590 PHDRRIEVGTVS
-602 EATVEEVDRMVRVAH
+602 EATSGDVDAMVRAGH
-617 AAQVGWDALGGET
+617 AAQQAWDELGGEG

-635 ERTADLYEEHAEEFF
+635 ERAADLYEEHCEELF
-650 SLCIREAGKT
+650 SLCIREGGKT
-660 LIDAVLEVRE
+660 LPDAILEVRE

-683 RQFTRPLPLPGPTGE
+683 RQFTRPLRLPGPTGE

-704 HGRGVIAAIS
+704 HGRGVFACIS
-714 PWNFPLAIFTGLT
+714 PWNFPLAIFTGPI
-727 SAPLAAG
+727 AAALAAG
-734 NAVISK
+734 NTAIAK
-740 PAGQTPLIG
+740 PAEQTPLIG
-749 ALAVELM
+749 AFAVQLM
-756 HEAGIPK
+756 HRAGIPR
-763 DIVQLAPGSGR
+763 DVIQLAPGDGR
-774 VVGGTLTAHPLLSGV
+774 VGAALTAHPLLAGV
-789 VFTGST
+789 AFTGST
-795 ETARMINRTLA
+795 ETARLINRRLA
-806 ERDGPIIPFVAETG
+806 ERNGPIIPLIAETG

-851 CSALRVLFVQDDVA
+851 CSACRVVFVQEDVA
-865 DGMIKMIAGAMEALN
+865 DGMVAMISGAMQALR
-880 VGNPSDLSTDV
+880 VGDPRELATDV
-891 GPVIDEAAKKVLD
+891 GPVIDEDARRALD
-904 DHLKWLDKNAKKI
+904 EHLDWLEANARPV
-917 CRLKPPKEAAN
+917 CRLPLPADAAH
-928 GCFVAPALYEI
+928 GSFVAPAMYEI
-939 QSLSQLDRENFGAI
+939 GSLTELNRENFGPI
-953 LHVVRFRGDELDKV
+953 LHVIRFPADGLGKV
-967 VEAINTTGYG
+967 VDEVNSAGYG

-988 VRDYVE
+988 VRDFVE
-994 EHARVG
+994 SRARVG

-1058 MASIDG
+1058 MAAIEG

>member
-1 MPVRV
+1 V
-6 RQEVQALPRA
+6 
-16 ARVAAERKPAPKPI
+16 
-30 DRTELRLAY
+30 DRTELRRAY
-39 RPDEEQ
+39 RPDEAEVVD
-45 AANERMQQARLSAG
+45 ERLSEARFDHAAMG
-59 QSSEA
+59 EA
-64 TAMART
+64 TATARA
-70 LVKGVRARKPSGID
+70 LVKGVRAHKPAGID

-89 YDLGSDEG
+89 YDLGSEEG

-109 IPDARTADELIA
+109 IPDAHTADELIA
-121 DKLSGP
+121 DKLAGP
-127 DWSEKL
+127 DWSEQL

-167 ALGRAVSRL
+167 ALGRAVGRL

-202 DEALKRAEPE
+202 DEAMKRAAPE
-212 RRKGLSHSFDM
+212 RRQGLSHSFDM

-229 TYEDAQR
+229 TFADAER
-236 YADAYGGA
+236 YADSYRNA

-250 EAKGG
+250 EAEGG
-255 FRKSPGIS
+255 FKKSPGIS

-273 EYTHREEALAQ
+273 EFTHQAEA
-284 VIPVARE
+284 VAAVVPIVRE

-302 FTIDAEEADRLE
+302 LTIDAEEADRLE
-314 LQMDVF
+314 LQLDVF
-320 EALLADDELFANG
+320 EALLADEELFANG
-333 WGGFGI
+333 WAGFGI

-349 PLVDWVAAA
+349 PLCDWVAEA
-358 ARTHRRKLMCRLVKG
+358 ARAHGRKLMCRLVKG

-379 IKLAQVGGLR
+379 IKAAQVAGLP
-389 DYPVWTRKVAT
+389 DYPVFTRKVAT
-400 DVSYLACAKKMLA
+400 DVSYLACAKKLLD

-425 NANTIGQVKALAR
+425 NANTIGQVKALAKGR
-438 DKEFEFQRLHGMG
+438 ALEFQRLHGMG
-451 EELYDELAKLE
+451 EGLYEELAKLE
-462 RGIGEEPTPVRIYAP
+462 EGIGDPRTPVRIYAP

-502 NRIADEQVSI
+502 NRIADEQVSL
-512 DELLRDPVAELE
+512 DELVRDPVAELAA
-524 CLSPKR
+524 LDPRR
-530 NPKIILPP
+530 NPRIILPR
-538 DLFGTQ
+538 DVFGAQ
-544 RRNSAGV
+544 RHNSAGV
-551 DLSDPLVREPLLDR
+551 DLSDPLVREPLLER
-565 LKALEGRTWTAKPGL
+565 LKALEGKAWTAKPTL
-580 GMGKGRPIVS
+580 GKGEGRPIVS
-590 PQDHRITVGTTF
+590 PHDHRIEVGTVF
-602 EATVEEVDRMVRVAH
+602 EATADEVAQMVH
-617 AAQVGWDALGGET
+617 AGHSAQVSWDALGGEA

-635 ERTADLYEEHAEEFF
+635 DRTADLYEEHREELF

-683 RQFTRPLPLPGPTGE
+683 RQFSRPLPLPGPTGE

-704 HGRGVIAAIS
+704 HGRGVFAAIS
-714 PWNFPLAIFTGLT
+714 PWNFPLAIFTGLV

-734 NAVISK
+734 NAVIAK
-740 PAGQTPLIG
+740 PAGQTPLIA
-749 ALAVELM
+749 ALAVDLM
-756 HEAGIPK
+756 HRAGIPRE
-763 DIVQLAPGSGR
+763 IVQLAPGSGR
-774 VVGGTLTAHPLLSGV
+774 VVGGTLTAHPLLAGV

-795 ETARMINRTLA
+795 ETARTINRTLA
-806 ERDGPIIPFVAETG
+806 ERDGAIIPFVAETG

-839 VISSA
+839 VVSSA
-844 FQSAGQR
+844 FQSTGQR
-851 CSALRVLFVQDDVA
+851 CSALRVLFVQEDVA
-865 DGMIKMIAGAMEALN
+865 DQMVAMIAGAMEALN
-880 VGNPSDLSTDV
+880 VGDPSLLETDV
-891 GPVIDEAAKKVLD
+891 GPVIDEAAKKDLEEHVR
-904 DHLKWLDKNAKKI
+904 WLDKNAKQI
-917 CRLKPPKEAAN
+917 CRLKLPKETAH
-928 GCFVAPALYEI
+928 GCFIPPSFYEI
-939 QSLSQLDRENFGAI
+939 KSLSQLNRENFGPI
-953 LHVVRFRGDELDKV
+953 LHLIRFPAEGLEAV
-967 VEAINTTGYG
+967 VEQINATGYG

-1058 MASIDG
+1058 MAALEG

>member
-1 MPVRV
+1 VT
-6 RQEVQALPRA
+6 E
-16 ARVAAERKPAPKPI
+16 RVA
-30 DRTELRLAY
+30 
-39 RPDEEQ
+39 
-45 AANERMQQARLSAG
+45 QARLSRAELG
-59 QSSEA
+59 DA
-64 TAMART
+64 TATARA
-70 LVKGVRARKPSGID
+70 LVKAVRAHKPSGVD

-109 IPDARTADELIA
+109 IPDAHTADELIA

-133 GRSDSAFVNA
+133 GRSGSAFVNA

-167 ALGRAVSRL
+167 ALGRAVGRL

-202 DEALKRAEPE
+202 EEALQRARPE
-212 RRKGLSHSFDM
+212 RAKGLSHSFDM

-229 TYEDAQR
+229 TYEDAER
-236 YADAYGGA
+236 YAQAYRSA
-244 LDRIAK
+244 LDAIAMQ
-250 EAKGG
+250 AKGG
-255 FRKSPGIS
+255 FRASPGIS

-273 EYTHREEALAQ
+273 EYAHVAEALAH
-284 VIPVARE
+284 VIPVTRE
-291 LALKASKADVH
+291 LALKAAQADVH

-314 LQMDVF
+314 LQLDVF

-333 WGGFGI
+333 WEGFGI

-349 PLVDWVAAA
+349 PLCDWVVEA
-358 ARTHRRKLMCRLVKG
+358 ARAHGRRLMVRLVKG

-379 IKLAQVGGLR
+379 IKAAQVGGLA
-389 DYPVWTRKVAT
+389 DYPVFTRKVAT
-400 DVSYLACAKKMLA
+400 DVSYLACARKLLA
-413 ASDVIY
+413 ASDLIY

-425 NANTIGQVKALAR
+425 NANTIGQVKALAGNQ
-438 DKEFEFQRLHGMG
+438 EFEFQRLHGMG
-451 EELYDELAKLE
+451 EELYEELGKLE
-462 RGIGEEPTPVRIYAP
+462 RHIGDTPTPVRIYAP

-502 NRIADEQVSI
+502 NRIADEQVSL
-512 DELLRDPVAELE
+512 DELVRDPVAELAALE
-524 CLSPKR
+524 PKR
-530 NPKIILPP
+530 NPKITMPRDI
-538 DLFGTQ
+538 FGAA
-544 RRNSAGV
+544 RHNSAGA
-551 DLSDPLVREPLLDR
+551 DLSDPLVREPLLER
-565 LKALEGRTWTAKPGL
+565 LTKLESRSWVAKPTL
-580 GMGKGRPIVS
+580 GKGTARAVTSPTNREIV
-590 PQDHRITVGTTF
+590 VGTVH
-602 EATVEEVDRMVRVAH
+602 EASAADVNRMVRAGHDV
-617 AAQVGWDALGGET
+617 QQDWDSIGGEA

-635 ERTADLYEEHAEEFF
+635 DRAADLYEEQRELFY

-704 HGRGVIAAIS
+704 HGRGVFACIS
-714 PWNFPLAIFTGLT
+714 PWNFPLAIFTGLAA
-727 SAPLAAG
+727 APLAAG
-734 NAVISK
+734 NAVVTK

-756 HEAGIPK
+756 HQAGIPK
-763 DIVQLAPGSGR
+763 AVVQLAPGSGR
-774 VVGGTLTAHPLLSGV
+774 VVGEALTTHPLLAGV

-806 ERDGPIIPFVAETG
+806 ERDGAIIPFIAETG

-851 CSALRVLFVQDDVA
+851 CSALRVLFVQEDVA
-865 DGMIKMIAGAMEALN
+865 DAMIRMIAGAMQALK
-880 VGNPSDLSTDV
+880 VGNPADLATDV
-891 GPVIDEAAKKVLD
+891 GPVIDEAAKKALD
-904 DHLKWLDKNAKKI
+904 DHLSWLDANATKV
-917 CRLKPPKEAAN
+917 CRLKPPAEAAQ
-928 GCFVAPALYEI
+928 GCFVVPALYEI
-939 QSLSQLDRENFGAI
+939 KSLSQLNRENFGPI
-953 LHVVRFRGDELDKV
+953 LHVIRFPADGIEQV
-967 VEAINTTGYG
+967 VDQINATGYG
-977 LTLGLQSRIDT
+977 LTIGLQSRIDT

-1058 MASIDG
+1058 MAALEG

>member
-1 MPVRV
+1 MRV
-6 RQEVQALPRA
+6 GQEVQALPRA
-16 ARVAAERKPAPKPI
+16 ARVAAPARKPVTAI
-30 DRTELRLAY
+30 DRTEVRRAY
-39 RPDEEQ
+39 RPGEEQ
-45 AANERMQQARLSAG
+45 AARERIDQARLNPN
-59 QSSEA
+59 QVRDA
-64 TAMART
+64 TATARA
-70 LVKGVRARKPSGID
+70 LVKGVRAHKPSGVD
-84 AFLHA
+84 AFLHT

-109 IPDARTADELIA
+109 IPDAHTADELIA
-121 DKLSGP
+121 DKLAGP

-133 GRSDSAFVNA
+133 GRSDSSFVNA

-167 ALGRAVSRL
+167 ALGRAVGRL

-212 RRKGLSHSFDM
+212 RRQGLSHSFDM

-229 TYEDAQR
+229 TFEDAER
-236 YADAYGGA
+236 YAQAYAKA

-250 EAKGG
+250 EARGG
-255 FRKSPGIS
+255 FKASPGIS

-273 EYTHREEALAQ
+273 EYSHREQALAA
-284 VIPVARE
+284 VIPVTRE
-291 LALKASKADVH
+291 LALKAAKADVH

-320 EALLADDELFANG
+320 EALLADDALFANG
-333 WGGFGI
+333 WAGFGI

-349 PLVDWVAAA
+349 PLCDWVAAA
-358 ARTHRRKLMCRLVKG
+358 ARAHGRKLMCRLVKG

-379 IKLAQVGGLR
+379 IKAAQVGGLA

-400 DVSYLACAKKMLA
+400 DVSYLACARKLLA
-413 ASDVIY
+413 ATDVIY

-425 NANTIGQVKALAR
+425 NANTIGQVKALAG
-438 DKEFEFQRLHGMG
+438 DSAFEFQRLHGMG
-451 EELYDELAKLE
+451 EELYGELAALE
-462 RGIGEEPTPVRIYAP
+462 RHIGDRPTPVRIYAP

-502 NRIADEQVSI
+502 NRIADEQVSA
-512 DELLRDPVAELE
+512 DELVRDPVAELDALE
-524 CLSPKR
+524 PKR
-530 NPKIILPP
+530 NPKIILPQ
-538 DLFGTQ
+538 DVFGPA
-544 RRNSAGV
+544 RRNSAGC

-565 LKALEGRTWTAKPGL
+565 LKALESRNWSAKPSL
-580 GMGKGRPIVS
+580 GQGSARIVTS
-590 PQDHRITVGTTF
+590 PFDRRIEVGTVF
-602 EATVEEVDRMVRVAH
+602 DATADDVDRMVRAAQ

-630 RARLL
+630 RAALL
-635 ERTADLYEEHAEEFF
+635 ERTADLYEEHREELW
-650 SLCIREAGKT
+650 SLCIREGGKT
-660 LIDAVLEVRE
+660 LPDAVLEVRE

-683 RQFTRPLPLPGPTGE
+683 RQFTGPLPLPGPTGE
-698 QNELRL
+698 QNQLRL
-704 HGRGVIAAIS
+704 HGRGVFACIS
-714 PWNFPLAIFTGLT
+714 PWNFPLAIFTGPI
-727 SAPLAAG
+727 AAALAAG
-734 NAVISK
+734 NTAIAK
-740 PAGQTPLIG
+740 PAEQTPLVG

-756 HEAGIPK
+756 HRAGIPK
-763 DIVQLAPGSGR
+763 DVVQLAPGDGR
-774 VVGGTLTAHPLLSGV
+774 VGAALTAHPLLGGV
-789 VFTGST
+789 AFTGST
-795 ETARMINRTLA
+795 DTARLINRTLA
-806 ERDGPIIPFVAETG
+806 ERDGPIIPFIAEPG

-851 CSALRVLFVQDDVA
+851 CSACRVVFVQEDVA
-865 DGMIKMIAGAMEALN
+865 DGMIRMIAGAMEALK
-880 VGNPSDLSTDV
+880 VGDPRDLATDV
-891 GPVIDEAAKKVLD
+891 GPVIDEEAKSALEQ
-904 DHLKWLDKNAKKI
+904 HLRWLDKNAKRI
-917 CRLKPPKEAAN
+917 CRLRLPNETAH
-928 GCFVAPALYEI
+928 GSFVAPALYEI
-939 QSLSQLDRENFGAI
+939 SSLSQLNRENFGPI
-953 LHVVRFRGDELDKV
+953 LHVIRFAGERLGEV
-967 VEAINTTGYG
+967 VEQINATGYG

-1058 MASIDG
+1058 MASIEG

>member
-1 MPVRV
+1 VNRDGPSNEGLSLSRT
-6 RQEVQALPRA
+6 
-16 ARVAAERKPAPKPI
+16 I
-30 DRTELRLAY
+30 DRTELRRAY

-45 AANERMQQARLSAG
+45 VANERIAQARLSAAERG
-59 QSSEA
+59 EA
-64 TAMART
+64 TTTART
-70 LVKGVRARKPSGID
+70 LVKAVRAHKSSGVD

-109 IPDARTADELIA
+109 IPDAHTADELIA
-121 DKLSGP
+121 DKLAGP

-133 GRSDSAFVNA
+133 GHSGSAFVNA

-167 ALGRAVSRL
+167 ALGRAVGRL

-202 DEALKRAEPE
+202 DEALQRAKPE
-212 RRKGLSHSFDM
+212 RAKGLSHSFDM

-229 TYEDAQR
+229 TYEDAER
-236 YADAYGGA
+236 YARSYSSA
-244 LDRIAK
+244 LDRIAR

-255 FRKSPGIS
+255 FRSSPGIS

-273 EYTHREEALAQ
+273 EFSHAHEALGH
-284 VIPVARE
+284 VIPVVRE
-291 LALKASKADVH
+291 LALKAARADVH

-314 LQMDVF
+314 LQLDVF
-320 EALLADDELFANG
+320 EALLADDALLASG

-349 PLVDWVAAA
+349 PLCDWVIEA
-358 ARTHRRKLMCRLVKG
+358 ARARGRKLMVRLVKG

-379 IKLAQVGGLR
+379 IKAAQVGGFV
-389 DYPVWTRKVAT
+389 DYPVFTRKVAT
-400 DVSYLACAKKMLA
+400 DVSYLACAKKLLA
-413 ASDVIY
+413 AEDAIY

-425 NANTIGQVKALAR
+425 NANTIGQVKALAGGR
-438 DKEFEFQRLHGMG
+438 EFEFQRLHGMG
-451 EELYDELAKLE
+451 EELYEELARLE
-462 RGIGEEPTPVRIYAP
+462 RHIGDTPTPVRIYAP

-502 NRIADEQVSI
+502 NRIADEQVSL
-512 DELLRDPVAELE
+512 DELVRDPVAELE
-524 CLSPKR
+524 ALTPKR
-530 NPKIILPP
+530 NPKIVLPR
-538 DLFGTQ
+538 DVFGPA
-544 RRNSAGV
+544 RHNSAGC
-551 DLSDPLVREPLLDR
+551 DLSDPLLREPLLER
-565 LKALEGRTWTAKPGL
+565 LKALESRCWTAKPTL
-580 GMGKGRPIVS
+580 GRGEARAVTS
-590 PQDHRITVGTTF
+590 PHDRRIEVGTVF
-602 EATVEEVDRMVRVAH
+602 EASADEVDRMVHAAH
-617 AAQVGWDALGGET
+617 AAQIAWDALGGEA
-630 RARLL
+630 RARVL
-635 ERTADLYEEHAEEFF
+635 ERTADLYEEHREEFW

-660 LIDAVLEVRE
+660 LPDAVLEVRE

-683 RQFTRPLPLPGPTGE
+683 RQFTVPLPLPGPTGE

-704 HGRGVIAAIS
+704 HGRGVFACIS
-714 PWNFPLAIFTGLT
+714 PWNFPLAIFTGPI
-727 SAPLAAG
+727 AAALAAG
-734 NAVISK
+734 NTAIAK
-740 PAGQTPLIG
+740 PAEQTPLIG
-749 ALAVELM
+749 ALAVDLM
-756 HEAGIPK
+756 HRAGIPR
-763 DIVQLAPGSGR
+763 DVVQLAPGDGR
-774 VVGGTLTAHPLLSGV
+774 VGAALTAHPLLGGV
-789 VFTGST
+789 AFTGST
-795 ETARMINRTLA
+795 DTARRINRTLA
-806 ERDGPIIPFVAETG
+806 EREGPIIPLIAETG

-851 CSALRVLFVQDDVA
+851 CSACRVVFVQDDVA
-865 DGMIKMIAGAMEALN
+865 DGMVAMIAGAAEALD
-880 VGNPSDLSTDV
+880 VGDPRDLATDV
-891 GPVIDEAAKKVLD
+891 GPVIDEDAKRALEE
-904 DHLKWLDKNAKKI
+904 HLAWLDKNAKRVA
-917 CRLKPPKEAAN
+917 RLPLPNEAAH
-928 GCFVAPALYEI
+928 GSFVSPAIYEI
-939 QSLSQLDRENFGAI
+939 SSLSQLNRENFGPI
-953 LHVVRFRGDELDKV
+953 LHVIRFDGERIDRV
-967 VEAINTTGYG
+967 VEQINATGYG

-994 EHARVG
+994 EHAQVG

-1058 MASIDG
+1058 MAALEG

>member
-1 MPVRV
+1 M
-6 RQEVQALPRA
+6 A
-16 ARVAAERKPAPKPI
+16 PI
-30 DRTELRLAY
+30 DRTQVRLAY

-45 AANERMQQARLSAG
+45 VVNERIGQARLGKAELG
-59 QSSEA
+59 EA
-64 TAMART
+64 TATART
-70 LVKGVRARKPSGID
+70 LVKGVRARKPSGVD

-109 IPDARTADELIA
+109 IPDAHTADELIA

-133 GRSDSAFVNA
+133 GRSGSAFVNA

-167 ALGRAVSRL
+167 VLGRAVGRL

-202 DEALKRAEPE
+202 EEALKRAEPE
-212 RRKGLSHSFDM
+212 QRQGLSHSFDM

-229 TYEDAQR
+229 TFEDGER
-236 YADAYGGA
+236 YAEAYRGA
-244 LDRIAK
+244 LDRISK
-250 EAKGG
+250 EARGG

-273 EYTHREEALAQ
+273 EYSHRDEALKG
-284 VIPVARE
+284 VIPVVRE

-320 EALLADDELFANG
+320 EALLAHDELFAGG

-339 AIQAYQKRAA
+339 AIQGYQKRAA
-349 PLVDWVAAA
+349 PLCDWVVDA
-358 ARTHRRKLMCRLVKG
+358 ARAHGRKLMVRLVKG

-379 IKLAQVGGLR
+379 IKAAQVGGLP
-389 DYPVWTRKVAT
+389 DYPVFSRKIAT
-400 DVSYLACAKKMLA
+400 DVSYLACARKLLA
-413 ASDVIY
+413 ASEFIY

-425 NANTIGQVKALAR
+425 NANTIGQVKALAGDR
-438 DKEFEFQRLHGMG
+438 EFEFQRLHGMG
-451 EELYDELAKLE
+451 EELYEELGKLE
-462 RGIGEEPTPVRIYAP
+462 KAINETRTPVRIYAP

-512 DELLRDPVAELE
+512 DELVRDPVAELE
-524 CLSPKR
+524 SLNPRR
-530 NPKIILPP
+530 NPKIILPR
-538 DLFGTQ
+538 DVFGSK
-544 RRNSAGV
+544 RRNSAGL
-551 DLSDPLVREPLLDR
+551 DLSDALEREPVLDR
-565 LKALEGRTWTAKPGL
+565 LKSLEARAWSAKPTL
-580 GMGKGRPIVS
+580 GKGTGRAITS
-590 PQDHRITVGTTF
+590 PQDRRIKVGTVF
-602 EATVEEVDRMVRVAH
+602 EASEEDVDRMIRAGH
-617 AAQVGWDALGGET
+617 AAQVDWDALGGEA

-635 ERTADLYEEHAEEFF
+635 DRTADLYEERREDFY

-660 LIDAVLEVRE
+660 VPDAILEVRE

-683 RQFTRPLPLPGPTGE
+683 RQFVRPMQLPGPTGE
-698 QNELRL
+698 HNELRL
-704 HGRGVIAAIS
+704 HGRGVFACIS
-714 PWNFPLAIFTGLT
+714 PWNFPLAIFTGPV
-727 SAPLAAG
+727 AAALAAG
-734 NAVISK
+734 NTAIAK
-740 PAGQTPLIG
+740 PAEQTPLIG
-749 ALAVELM
+749 ALAIDLF
-756 HEAGIPK
+756 HEAGFPK
-763 DIVQLAPGSGR
+763 DVVQLAPGDGK
-774 VVGGTLTAHPLLSGV
+774 VGSALTAHPLLGGV
-789 VFTGST
+789 AFTGST
-795 ETARMINRTLA
+795 ETARLINRKLA
-806 ERDGPIIPFVAETG
+806 ERDGPIIPFIAETG

-851 CSALRVLFVQDDVA
+851 CSACRVVFVQEEVA
-865 DGMIKMIAGAMEALN
+865 DGMIKMIAGALEALK
-880 VGNPSDLSTDV
+880 VGEPSHLCTDV
-891 GPVIDEAAKKVLD
+891 GPVIDEDAKRLLEE
-904 DHLKWLDKNAKKI
+904 HLAWLDKNGTLI
-917 CRLKPPKEAAN
+917 SRLKLTKEAAN
-928 GCFVAPALYEI
+928 GSFVAPALYQI
-939 QSLSQLDRENFGAI
+939 GAISDLNRENFGPI
-953 LHVVRFRGDELDKV
+953 LHVIRFPGDKLHKV
-967 VEAINTTGYG
+967 IAEINATGYG

-1058 MASIDG
+1058 MAALEG

>member
-1 MPVRV
+1 
-6 RQEVQALPRA
+6 LPRA
-16 ARVAAERKPAPKPI
+16 ARVARSTPVDPI
-30 DRTELRLAY
+30 DRSKLRRAY
-39 RPDEEQ
+39 RPDEGQ
-45 AANERMQQARLSAG
+45 AVAERLTQARLDPTTAG
-59 QSSEA
+59 EAAA
-64 TAMART
+64 TARA
-70 LVKGVRARKPSGID
+70 LVKGIRSHKPSGVD

-109 IPDARTADELIA
+109 IPDAHTADELIA

-127 DWSEKL
+127 DWSDKL
-133 GRSDSAFVNA
+133 GQSDSAFVNA
-143 ATFSLLLTGKVLEG
+143 ATFSLLLTGKVLGG

-167 ALGRAVSRL
+167 ALGRAVGRL

-202 DEALKRAEPE
+202 DEALKRAAPE
-212 RRKGLSHSFDM
+212 RKQGLSHSFDM

-229 TYEDAQR
+229 TFEDAER
-236 YADAYGGA
+236 YADAYRGA
-244 LDRIAK
+244 LVRIAK

-273 EYTHREEALAQ
+273 EFTHQDEAIAAIL
-284 VIPVARE
+284 PVLRE
-291 LALKASKADVH
+291 LALMASRADVH

-314 LQMDVF
+314 LQMDAF
-320 EALLADDELFANG
+320 EALLADEELFANG

-339 AIQAYQKRAA
+339 AIQAYQKRAV
-349 PLVDWVAAA
+349 PLCEWVVRA
-358 ARTHRRKLMCRLVKG
+358 ARAHGRKLMVRLVKG

-379 IKLAQVGGLR
+379 IKAAQVGGLP
-389 DYPVWTRKVAT
+389 DYPVFTRKVST
-400 DVSYLACAKKMLA
+400 DVSYLACAKILIDA
-413 ASDVIY
+413 DDAIY

-425 NANTIGQVKALAR
+425 NANTIGQVKALAGNR
-438 DKEFEFQRLHGMG
+438 EFEFQRLHGMG
-451 EELYDELAKLE
+451 EELYAELAKLE
-462 RGIGEEPTPVRIYAP
+462 DAIGDERTPVRIYAP

-512 DELLRDPVAELE
+512 DELVKDPVAELQSLE
-524 CLSPKR
+524 PKR
-530 NPKIILPP
+530 NPKIILPR
-538 DLFGTQ
+538 DVFGPG

-551 DLSDPLVREPLLDR
+551 DLSDPLIREPLLVR
-565 LKALEGRTWTAKPGL
+565 LKALESRSWTAKPGL
-580 GMGKGRPIVS
+580 GKGKGRAIVS
-590 PQDHRITVGTTF
+590 PHDHRITVGTTF
-602 EATVEEVDRMVRVAH
+602 EATADEVDRMARAGH
-617 AAQVGWDALGGET
+617 AAQVEWDSLGGEA
-630 RARLL
+630 RAKLL
-635 ERTADLYEEHAEEFF
+635 ERTADLYEAHAEEFF
-650 SLCIREAGKT
+650 SLCTREAGKT
-660 LIDAVLEVRE
+660 LIDGVLEVRE

-683 RQFTRPLPLPGPTGE
+683 RQFTKPLPLPGPTGE

-704 HGRGVIAAIS
+704 HGRGVIAAIA
-714 PWNFPLAIFTGLT
+714 PWNFPLAIFTGLV

-734 NAVISK
+734 NCVIAK
-740 PAGQTPLIG
+740 PAGQTPLIA
-749 ALAVELM
+749 ALAIDLM
-756 HEAGIPK
+756 HKAGIPR
-763 DIVQLAPGSGR
+763 DVVQLAPGSGR
-774 VVGGTLTAHPLLSGV
+774 VVGGTLTAHSLIAGV

-851 CSALRVLFVQDDVA
+851 CSALRVLFVQEDVA

-880 VGNPSDLSTDV
+880 VGDPSDLSTDV
-891 GPVIDEAAKKVLD
+891 GPVIDEAARKVLD
-904 DHLKWLDKNAKKI
+904 EHLEWLDQNAKRI

-928 GCFVAPALYEI
+928 GCFVPPALYEI
-939 QSLSQLDRENFGAI
+939 QALSQLNQENFGAI
-953 LHVVRFRGDELDKV
+953 LHVIRFAGDKLDAV
-967 VEAINTTGYG
+967 IEAINTTGYG

-994 EHARVG
+994 NHARVG

-1058 MASIDG
+1058 MAALEG

>member
-1 MPVRV
+1 MAVR
-6 RQEVQALPRA
+6 A
-16 ARVAAERKPAPKPI
+16 I
-30 DRTELRLAY
+30 DRTELRRAY

-45 AANERMQQARLSAG
+45 VVAERLHQARLSA
-59 QSSEA
+59 SELGDASA
-64 TAMART
+64 TARA
-70 LVKGVRARKPSGID
+70 LVKGVRAHKPSGVD
-84 AFLHA
+84 AFLQA

-109 IPDARTADELIA
+109 IPDAHTADELIA
-121 DKLSGP
+121 DKLSGA

-133 GRSDSAFVNA
+133 GQSNSAFVNA

-162 DNWKA
+162 GNWKA
-167 ALGRAVSRL
+167 ALGRAVGRL

-212 RRKGLSHSFDM
+212 RKKNLSHSFDM

-229 TYEDAQR
+229 TFEDAER
-236 YADAYGGA
+236 YRRSYADA
-244 LDRIAK
+244 LDRIAQ
-250 EAKGG
+250 EARGG

-273 EYTHREEALAQ
+273 EYAHRGEALAA
-284 VIPVARE
+284 VVPVVRE
-291 LALKASKADVH
+291 LALKASAADVH

-320 EALLADDELFANG
+320 EALLADDALFANG
-333 WGGFGI
+333 WAGFGV

-349 PLVDWVAAA
+349 PLCDWVIEA
-358 ARTHRRKLMCRLVKG
+358 ARAHGRKLMCRLVKG

-379 IKLAQVGGLR
+379 IKAAQVGGLP
-389 DYPVWTRKVAT
+389 DYPVFTRKIAT
-400 DVSYLACAKKMLA
+400 DVSYLACARKLLA
-413 ASDVIY
+413 GSDVIY

-425 NANTIGQVKALAR
+425 NANTIAQVTALASDR
-438 DKEFEFQRLHGMG
+438 EFEFQRLHGMG
-451 EELYDELAKLE
+451 EELYEELAGLG
-462 RGIGEEPTPVRIYAP
+462 RHLGDTPTPVRIYAP

-502 NRIADEQVSI
+502 NRIADEQVST
-512 DELLRDPVAELE
+512 DDLVRDPVSELQA
-524 CLSPKR
+524 LQPKR
-530 NPKIILPP
+530 NPKIIRPR
-538 DLFGTQ
+538 DVFGTQ
-544 RRNSAGV
+544 RRNSAGL
-551 DLSDPLVREPLLDR
+551 DLSDPLEREPILER
-565 LKALEGRTWTAKPGL
+565 LHGLERRNWTAKPTAGP
-580 GMGKGRPIVS
+580 GQAKAVTS
-590 PQDHRITVGTTF
+590 PHDRRVEVGTVF
-602 EATVEEVDRMVRVAH
+602 EATAEDVDGMVHRAH
-617 AAQVGWDALGGET
+617 AAQMHWDARGGEA

-635 ERTADLYEEHAEEFF
+635 ERTADLFEERREDFY
-650 SLCIREAGKT
+650 SLCIREGGKT
-660 LIDAVLEVRE
+660 LPDAVLEVRE

-675 RFYASEAR
+675 RFYAGEAR

-698 QNELRL
+698 ENQLRL
-704 HGRGVIAAIS
+704 HGRGVFACIS
-714 PWNFPLAIFTGLT
+714 PWNFPLAIFTGPV
-727 SAPLAAG
+727 AAALAAG
-734 NAVISK
+734 NTAIAK
-740 PAGQTPLIG
+740 PAEQTPLIG
-749 ALAVELM
+749 GLAVDLM
-756 HEAGIPK
+756 HRAGIPK
-763 DIVQLAPGSGR
+763 DVVQLAPGDGR
-774 VVGGTLTAHPLLSGV
+774 VGAALTAHPLLAGV
-789 VFTGST
+789 AFTGST
-795 ETARMINRTLA
+795 ETARLINRKLA
-806 ERDGPIIPFVAETG
+806 ERDGPIIPFIAETG

-839 VISSA
+839 IVSSA

-851 CSALRVLFVQDDVA
+851 CSACRVVFVQEDVA
-865 DGMIKMIAGAMEALN
+865 DGMVRMIAGAMEALK
-880 VGNPSDLSTDV
+880 VGDPRDLATDV
-891 GPVIDEAAKKVLD
+891 GPVIDDEAKRVLD
-904 DHLKWLDKNAKKI
+904 EHLAWLDKNAK
-917 CRLKPPKEAAN
+917 RLGRLPLPNEAAH
-928 GCFVAPALYEI
+928 GSFVAPAMYEI
-939 QSLSQLDRENFGAI
+939 SALTDLNRENFGPI
-953 LHVVRFRGDELDKV
+953 LHVIRFAGDKLDKV
-967 VEAINTTGYG
+967 IEAINTTGYG